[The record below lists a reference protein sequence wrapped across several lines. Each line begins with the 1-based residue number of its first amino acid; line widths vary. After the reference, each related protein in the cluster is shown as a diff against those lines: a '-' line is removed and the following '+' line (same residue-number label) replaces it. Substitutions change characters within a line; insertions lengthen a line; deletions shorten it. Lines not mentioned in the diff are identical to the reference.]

1 MHNFY
6 LRGDDMKL
14 SRYNFLR
21 QFDDATIFFNAATC
35 ALAVVDENFLRAV
48 DAVKNNSFDEKNFD
62 AQLIADMKSSGCLVD
77 DDVDELERLEFY
89 RNVSKYDATNFGLTI
104 APTLD
109 CNFRCKYCFETH
121 PKGNMSAETQAALV
135 AFVESRLE
143 RAKNF
148 SVTWYGGEPLLAK
161 EIIWSLS
168 EKFLALCE
176 KFSVEYDAF
185 IITNASLLDDADVEL
200 FKRYKINGAQITID
214 GVKEVH
220 DSRRRSITGESTFD
234 KLVDRVNLLLDN
246 GLSVIVRINVDKD
259 NIARVDELLDT
270 LAERI
275 NLREDLKIDFGQVS
289 PFTDICKSIESDCYN
304 NAQFADVMIPL
315 YEKVSERGFTVN
327 KMSAYPSPRVNF
339 CCADYAN
346 SFVVDKDGELYRCWN
361 HVGNLKL
368 SSGNVNDGENLT
380 LEKNYLSWI
389 QWNPIR
395 HPKCREC
402 ACLPICIGGCPD
414 AMRTSDD
421 GQPVCGSVKY
431 NLDKVLGY
439 YYEQLKGGV

>member
-1 MHNFY
+1 
-6 LRGDDMKL
+6 MKL
-14 SRYNFLR
+14 SRYKFLR

-35 ALAVVDENFLRAV
+35 ALAVVDENFLRV
-48 DAVKNNSFDEKNFD
+48 LDDVKNNSYDEKNYD

-89 RNVSKYDATNFGLTI
+89 RNLSKYDATNFGLTI

-121 PKGNMSAETQAALV
+121 PKGKMSSETQAALV
-135 AFVESRLE
+135 KFVENRLA

-176 KFSVEYDAF
+176 KISVDYDAF

-200 FKRYKINGAQITID
+200 FKKFKISGAQITID
-214 GVKEVH
+214 GPKEIH
-220 DSRRRSITGESTFD
+220 DSRRRNVAKESTFD
-234 KLVDRVNLLLDN
+234 RLIDRVNLLLN
-246 GLSVIVRINVDKD
+246 ENLSAIVRINIDKN
-259 NIARVDELLDT
+259 NIDRVDELLDT

-275 NLREDLKIDFGQVS
+275 TRREDLKIDFGQVS

-304 NAQFADVMIPL
+304 NEQFADVMLPL

-327 KMSAYPSPRVNF
+327 KMAAYPSPRLNF
-339 CCADYAN
+339 CCADFIN
-346 SFVVDKDGELYRCWN
+346 SFVVDNNGDLYRCWN
-361 HVGNLKL
+361 HVQDLKQ

-402 ACLPICIGGCPD
+402 ACLPICTGGCPYL
-414 AMRTSDD
+414 MRRSND
-421 GQPVCGSVKY
+421 GQPVCGRVKY
-431 NLDKVLGY
+431 NLDKVLAY
-439 YYEQLKGGV
+439 YYEQLKGGVDE

>member
-1 MHNFY
+1 
-6 LRGDDMKL
+6 MKL

-48 DAVKNNSFDEKNFD
+48 DDVKNNSFDEKNFD
-62 AQLIADMKSSGCLVD
+62 AQLIADMKNSGCLVD

-89 RNVSKYDATNFGLTI
+89 RNVSKYDTTNFGLTI

-121 PKGNMSAETQAALV
+121 PKGKMSAETQVALV

-168 EKFLALCE
+168 EKFLELCE
-176 KFSVEYDAF
+176 KFAVNCDAF
-185 IITNASLLDDADVEL
+185 IVTNASLLDDADVEQ
-200 FKRYKINGAQITID
+200 FKRYRINGAQITID

-220 DSRRRSITGESTFD
+220 DSRRRCVTGESTFD
-234 KLVDRVNLLLDN
+234 RLVDRVNLLLDN
-246 GLSVIVRINVDKD
+246 GLTVIVRINVDKD

-270 LAERI
+270 LAARI

-289 PFTDICKSIESDCYN
+289 PFTDICKSVEGDCYD
-304 NAQFADVMIPL
+304 NAQFADVMLPL
-315 YEKVSERGFTVN
+315 YEKVSQRGFTVN
-327 KMSAYPSPRVNF
+327 KMAVYPSPRVNF

-361 HVGNLKL
+361 HVQNSA
-368 SSGNVNDGENLT
+368 SSCGNVRDGDDFSPGT
-380 LEKNYLSWI
+380 NYLSWI

-402 ACLPICIGGCPD
+402 ACLPICMGGCPYL
-414 AMRTSDD
+414 MRTSDD
-421 GQPVCGSVKY
+421 GQPVCGRVKY
-431 NLDKVLGY
+431 NLDKVLAY
-439 YYEQLKGGV
+439 YYEQLKGDVDA